1 MFSDTLFRD
10 GLETSAL
17 GDRKLNLLVWCWGR
31 RGGSVRLTHDLVKA
45 MRERDDVE
53 LSVSLSR
60 QSELFEETSEFGL
73 PGLHVD
79 TYNGVGSALVN
90 SLRLPALRAKMAQLV
105 RERRIQVVLCVM
117 RHPWSS
123 LVFPAFRDAGARV
136 LMKLHDAAPHPGEGY
151 PFWQQHLAMDLA
163 ATDGLVVLSDHV
175 RRAALA
181 QHAYPANRI
190 WTIPHAGFVFDPP
203 ARRETPRT
211 LPTDRPPRLLFF
223 GRLLEYK
230 GLDLLAKAFRILRGR
245 RDVELRIVGT
255 GRAALVGEFH
265 GKPGVTLDLRWVPER
280 EIGPILNDADLIVA
294 PYREASQSGVIPAAY
309 GLGLPVVAMPVGGLV
324 EQIEHGRTG
333 LIAGQT
339 NAESFAATVEML
351 LDNPALY
358 RTCSEGA
365 LNASRTTLD
374 ADRVA
379 ARLCTIARE
388 VAALPR
394 R

>member
-1 MFSDTLFRD
+1 M
-10 GLETSAL
+10 
-17 GDRKLNLLVWCWGR
+17 NLLVWCWGR
-31 RGGSVRLTHDLVKA
+31 RGGSVRLTHDLVKSLRA
-45 MRERDDVE
+45 RDDVD

-60 QSELFEETSEFGL
+60 QSELFYETSELGL
-73 PGLHVD
+73 PGFHVD
-79 TYNGVGSALVN
+79 TYTGIGSALVN
-90 SLRLPALRAKMAQLV
+90 SLRLPILRARMARLV
-105 RERRIQVVLCVM
+105 RERNIHVVLCVM

-123 LVFPAFRDAGARV
+123 VVFPAFREAGARV
-136 LMKLHDAAPHPGEGY
+136 LMELHDAEPHPGESY

-163 ATDGLVVLSDHV
+163 ATDGLVVLSEHV

-181 QHAYPANRI
+181 THNYPADRI
-190 WTIPHAGFVFDPP
+190 WTVPHAGFVFDPP
-203 ARRETPRT
+203 ARRESPRS

-230 GLDLLAKAFRILRGR
+230 GLDLLAKAYRLLRGR
-245 RDVELRIVGT
+245 REVELRIVGT
-255 GRAALVGEFH
+255 GRSALVGGLH
-265 GKPGVTLDLRWVPER
+265 GKPGVTLDLRWIPER
-280 EIGPILNDADLIVA
+280 EIGPILNEADLIVA

-309 GLGLPVVAMPVGGLV
+309 SLGLPVVAMPVGGLV
-324 EQIEHGRTG
+324 EQVEHGRTG

-351 LDNPALY
+351 LDNPGLY

-379 ARLCTIARE
+379 GRLCDIARQ
-388 VAALPR
+388 VAAIPPR
-394 R
+394 